1 MKRLHAVGLLAVGL
15 LAFAPATPSGAEQIR
30 LVVPFAAGGPVD
42 LIARTLSAELGP
54 RLGAEVIVENR
65 GGAGGVIGTELV
77 AKSPPDGKTLLLAS
91 LGSHVLSAALR
102 PQLGYDPVKSFAP
115 IVYVGAVPSLL
126 VVGAQSSIASLG
138 ALIAQARGTSLSYG
152 SAGPGTTMNIAG
164 ELMSAS
170 VGIKTIHVPYRGAGP
185 ALNDFLGGHL
195 DFIIADTPVLL
206 PLVASHSVRP
216 LALFAAQRSA
226 LLPDV
231 PTTAELGYPQIV
243 MENWY
248 GVLAP
253 AGLPAPLRVSLEKA
267 VLDAI
272 AAPVTKERFDAGGLS
287 AAMDGAGF
295 STRLAADVAYWGPA
309 VKKLGINAE

>member
-1 MKRLHAVGLLAVGL
+1 MKRLLAVGL
-15 LAFAPATPSGAEQIR
+15 FAFALATPAGAEQIR

-42 LIARTLSAELGP
+42 LIARTLAAELAP

-102 PQLGYDPVKSFAP
+102 PQLGYDPVKSFVP

-126 VVGAQSSIASLG
+126 VVGAQSSIAGLG
-138 ALIAQARGTSLSYG
+138 ALIEQGRGTNLSYG

-164 ELMSAS
+164 ELMSAN
-170 VGIKTIHVPYRGAGP
+170 VGIKTTHVPYRGAGP

-216 LALFAAQRSA
+216 LALFAAQRSP

-253 AGLPAPLRVSLEKA
+253 AGLPAPLRASIEKA

-272 AAPVTKERFDAGGLS
+272 AAPAVKERFDAGGLS
-287 AAMDGAGF
+287 AAMDSAGF
-295 STRLAADVAYWGPA
+295 AARLAADVAYWGPA